1 MIFFDWINIIYKYL
15 KIKREF
21 KKQNFSTVIKL
32 TNEIKETLP
41 KNYQLFKI
49 RGVSFMNLGNQDE
62 ARKNFKSARVLF
74 KTSL

>member
-32 TNEIKETLP
+32 TNEIKETLL
-41 KNYQLFKI
+41 KNYELFKI